1 MSWDDFVLSDISI
14 RKFLIEDYNDVISL
28 WEQAGLPFRPKGRDS
43 KDKIA
48 NELNKPTAVFL
59 VAVMNGKIIGT
70 SFGTHDG
77 RKGWINRVAVKK
89 GFHKKGI
96 ARLLVI
102 ETEKQ
107 LFQKGIEIIA
117 CLIEDW
123 NDTSMEAF
131 KKMGYV
137 KHEDIIYFSKRKSQ
151 DA

>member
-1 MSWDDFVLSDISI
+1 MKHSDFTLSDISI
-14 RKFLIEDYNDVISL
+14 RKFLIEDYTDVISL

-43 KDKIA
+43 KDKIV
-48 NELNKPTAVFL
+48 NELNKPAAVFL
-59 VAVMNGKIIGT
+59 IAELNGKIIGT

-89 GFHKKGI
+89 DFRKKGV
-96 ARLLVI
+96 ARLLV
-102 ETEKQ
+102 EGTEKQ

-151 DA
+151 DV

>member
-1 MSWDDFVLSDISI
+1 MSRDDFVLSDISI

-28 WEQAGLPFRPKGRDS
+28 WGQAGLPFRPKGRDS

-89 GFHKKGI
+89 EFHKKGI
-96 ARLLVI
+96 ARLLVN

-123 NDTSMEAF
+123 NDTSMKAF

-151 DA
+151 DV

>member
-1 MSWDDFVLSDISI
+1 MSRDDFVLSDISI

-28 WEQAGLPFRPKGRDS
+28 WGQAGLPFRPKGRDS

-89 GFHKKGI
+89 EFHKKGI
-96 ARLLVI
+96 ARLLVN

-123 NDTSMEAF
+123 NDTSMKAF

-151 DA
+151 DI

>member
-1 MSWDDFVLSDISI
+1 MSMDDFTLSDLLI
-14 RKFLIEDYNDVISL
+14 RQFLIEDYEDVIKL
-28 WEQAGLPFRPKGRDS
+28 WEEAGLPFKPKGRDS
-43 KDKIA
+43 KEKMA
-48 NELNKPTAVFL
+48 NETARPTAVFL

-89 GFHKKGI
+89 EFHKKGI
-96 ARLLVI
+96 ARLLI
-102 ETEKQ
+102 NETEKQ

-123 NDTSMEAF
+123 NDTSMSAF

-151 DA
+151 DV